1 MKIYEK
7 YINKLRLYANEK
19 SELRFAA
26 NQLLEMHAEAL
37 KRQSPTIVELGV
49 DKGQST
55 RIFLNAIS
63 EKKTQALSLLILR
76 IVRVL

>member
-7 YINKLRLYANEK
+7 YINKLRLYANEQ

-37 KRQSPTIVELGV
+37 KRQSPTIVEL
-49 DKGQST
+49 ST
-55 RIFLNAIS
+55 KSHNS
-63 EKKTQALSLLILR
+63 
-76 IVRVL
+76 